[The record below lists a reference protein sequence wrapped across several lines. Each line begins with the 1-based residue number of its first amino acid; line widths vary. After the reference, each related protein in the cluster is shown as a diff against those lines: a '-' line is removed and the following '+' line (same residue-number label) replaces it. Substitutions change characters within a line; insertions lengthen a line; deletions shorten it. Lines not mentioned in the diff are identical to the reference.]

1 MVGVGEVAVVA
12 DGEPAEL
19 EIGEQRLHVAQRHL
33 AGRGIAH
40 MAEGGMTEEPADD
53 FLRAEILADMT
64 HAAMGMELL
73 AVIGQYPGGFV
84 AAMLE
89 RVQAERNQRGGVG
102 MAVNPEEAAFL
113 GQMVVI
119 VGIGCEHRCGHRA
132 MVGRMLPCRA
142 TNGDRDAPCRGR
154 IVSLLPAC
162 RRICL
167 PSHTYC
173 GSARIRRAGSRR
185 RPAVTVDAGPGTVAF
200 WGSGIARSYRAL
212 G

>member
-73 AVIGQYPGGFV
+73 AVIGHDPGGFL

-102 MAVNPEEAAFL
+102 MAVNPEDAAFL
-113 GQMVVI
+113 AQMVVI

-154 IVSLLPAC
+154 IVSLLHAC
-162 RRICL
+162 RRICHR
-167 PSHTYC
+167 SRIYC
-173 GSARIRRAGSRR
+173 GTLWISRSMSRR
-185 RPAVTVDAGPGTVAF
+185 STG
-200 WGSGIARSYRAL
+200 L
-212 G
+212 